1 MALDSEQLRRHR
13 RERANRQKAARGRR
27 RKVFLGL
34 GAAVIIVA
42 VCCVLIFSRKPEKEP
57 AGSGKTTT
65 IHFAAAGD
73 LNITDGVVESGG
85 SRYDYEKVFMD
96 VAHLLAD
103 ADVAALN
110 FEGNVCGEPYGA
122 DSAPQSLLQ
131 ALDAAGVDLLQLAN
145 SFSIHRGLYGLAT
158 TVDAIRASGMEPVG
172 AYASQEEAAAGKGY
186 VILNVKGIRIGVTAF
201 TKGLNESATVPPNGV
216 GCVNLLYKDYDSV
229 YQEVDTEGISRVL
242 DSLNREEP
250 DIVIAMLHWGSPYV
264 DTISNTQKKII
275 SLMQE
280 KGVDAII
287 GTHPHYVQQMVYDAD
302 KGTFLAYS
310 LGDFYGGDAKKS
322 GTEYSVILDLAI
334 TKNHD
339 TGETKITGYSYTPIF
354 TVRQDGLPVK
364 VVRIKE
370 TMEAYEAGYIDRV
383 SRETYDAMA
392 YALDR
397 IEARVTGK

>member
-1 MALDSEQLRRHR
+1 MAFDQEQHRRRR
-13 RERANRQKAARGRR
+13 RERAHRQKILRR
-27 RKVFLGL
+27 RIVLGL
-34 GAAVIIVA
+34 CAAAVILT
-42 VCCVLIFSRKPEKEP
+42 VCLVLIFSLKNRNSKP
-57 AGSGKTTT
+57 AGTGNTTT

-73 LNITDGVVESGG
+73 LNVTKNVVESGG

-110 FEGNVCGEPYGA
+110 FEGNLCGEPYGA
-122 DSAPQSLLQ
+122 DSAPQSMME
-131 ALDAAGVDLLQLAN
+131 ALDAAGVDLIQVAN
-145 SFSIHRGLYGLAT
+145 SYSINQGLYSLGT
-158 TVDAIRASGMEPVG
+158 TIDGIRAAGMEPVG

-201 TKGLNESATVPPNGV
+201 TKGLNESVTVPLDGT
-216 GCVNLLYKDYDSV
+216 GCINLLYKDYDTV
-229 YQEVDTEGISRVL
+229 YQEVDTEGISKVL
-242 DSLNREEP
+242 DSLNKEKP

-287 GTHPHYVQQMVYDAD
+287 GTHPHYVQQMVYDED

-310 LGDFYGGDAKKS
+310 LGDFYGDAMEL
-322 GTEYSVILDLAI
+322 GTEYSVILDLEI
-334 TKNHD
+334 TKDHD
-339 TGETKITGYSYTPIF
+339 TGKTRITGYSYTPTF
-354 TVRQDGLPVK
+354 TVTQDKLPVR

-370 TMEAYEAGYIDRV
+370 AMAAYEAGHIDRV
-383 SRETYDAMA
+383 SKEIYDAMA
-392 YALDR
+392 NALKR